1 MRTGLWYNRRMLKAR
16 FAAAFVLALGVLH
29 AQDTQVVTLPAPPEG
44 TAAQPSVRVIAG
56 ASTPTAARSRSR
68 GLLWKATSATAT
80 VYLAGSLH
88 FGSEDMY
95 PLPQEMESAFQESSV
110 LVVEVDVSAMSP
122 TKALGLMAT
131 SGTYPPDDS
140 LWNHVS
146 ERTRSLLPAFAAQH
160 GLNADMLSRLRPW
173 AVDFIL
179 SAQMMQA
186 AGMRPDLGIDMHF
199 LGQAKGSKRIESLE
213 TVDEQI
219 RALAGVP
226 DIENAHALE
235 EVVTNPERAGQTLR
249 TMKAAWIAGD
259 TAALEALI
267 ADEFSKTPE
276 SRRLLL
282 DERNVRMTAG
292 VESYLKGGETCFVVV
307 GGAHLIG
314 KGGVVSRLAAKGYAV
329 KRVAAN

>member
-1 MRTGLWYNRRMLKAR
+1 MAKAR
-16 FAAAFVLALGVLH
+16 FAAAFALALGLLQ

-44 TAAQPSVRVIAG
+44 TAPKPAVHVIAD
-56 ASTPTAARSRSR
+56 APTAGAARAR
-68 GLLWKATSATAT
+68 GLLWKATSATTT

-88 FGSEDMY
+88 FGSPDMY

-110 LVVEVDVSAMSP
+110 LVVEVDISAMSP

-131 SGTYPPDDS
+131 SGTYPPEDS

-160 GLNADMLSRLRPW
+160 GLNADVLARLRPW
-173 AVDFIL
+173 AVDFVL

-199 LGQAKGSKRIESLE
+199 LGQAKGAKRIEALE
-213 TVDEQI
+213 TVDQQI
-219 RALAGVP
+219 RALADVP
-226 DIENAHALE
+226 DREHAQALE
-235 EVVTNPERAGQTLR
+235 EAVTNPGRADQTLR

-259 TAALEALI
+259 ASALEALV

-276 SRRLLL
+276 SRKRLL

-314 KGGVVSRLAAKGYAV
+314 KDGVVSRLAAKGYTV
-329 KRVAAN
+329 KRVVSAN

>member
-1 MRTGLWYNRRMLKAR
+1 MLKVR
-16 FAAAFVLALGVLH
+16 FAAAFVLALGVCQ

-44 TAAQPSVRVIAG
+44 MAPKPTVHAVTDAA
-56 ASTPTAARSRSR
+56 TPTAARSKTR
-68 GLLWKATSATAT
+68 GLLWKATSGTTT

-88 FGSEDMY
+88 FGSPDMY

-122 TKALGLMAT
+122 TKAMGLMAT
-131 SGTYPPDDS
+131 SGTYPPGDS

-160 GLNADMLSRLRPW
+160 GLSADMLARLRPW

-179 SAQMMQA
+179 AAQMMQA

-199 LGQAKGSKRIESLE
+199 LGKAKGAKRIEALE
-213 TVDEQI
+213 TVDQQL
-219 RALAGVP
+219 RALAEVP
-226 DIENAHALE
+226 DREHAHALE
-235 EVVTNPERAGQTLR
+235 EAVADPERSDRILR

-259 TAALEALI
+259 TAALEALV
-267 ADEFSKTPE
+267 ADEFRDAPE
-276 SRRLLL
+276 SRRRLL
-282 DERNVRMTAG
+282 DERNARMAAG
-292 VESYLKGGETCFVVV
+292 VEGYLKGGETCFVVV

-314 KGGVVSRLAAKGYAV
+314 KEGVVSRLAAKGYTV
-329 KRVAAN
+329 KRVASAN